1 MEGFIQIMA
10 LVYILNFIALI
21 VIVCFERRD
30 PVVSLAWVL
39 GFTALPILGFVIFLI
54 FGRGLKKKTRD
65 MYAAKWR
72 MNIDL
77 TEKMKKHTEL
87 RELSEK
93 VRGEYSDLMLYLLNT
108 NNSIY
113 TENNSVKIFTDAQD
127 KYITLLE
134 DIRNAKKTINVLYFI
149 IRNDEISKRI
159 IRALAKKAAEGVDVR
174 LIYDDFGCFTTSK
187 HIFRPL
193 KEAGGKVFPFFP
205 VNLFAYTKIN
215 HRNHRKIV
223 VIDNEIGYIG
233 GMNIGD
239 EYMGKKKPSP
249 WRDTHLR
256 ISGDAVIYLQKIFA
270 LDWLFSTK
278 EDLSVNLHKYFER
291 PDKEYGTSGIQIV
304 ASGPDSDYEEIKC
317 GMIKMLSKAKK
328 AAFLQTPYF
337 VPDKAFLT
345 AIEVAAKSGVEVCV
359 MIPGIPDKRYVY
371 YTTYSYIGEL
381 LDAGVHVYTYPG
393 FLHAKTMV
401 VDDEVLTI
409 GTSNMD
415 VRSFQLH
422 FEVNA
427 FIYDSSIAAEYGR
440 IFKRDM
446 RDCHEILLEEYKKRG
461 IFQQMKEGFF
471 RLFSPIM

>member
-1 MEGFIQIMA
+1 MDGFWQLMGII
-10 LVYILNFIALI
+10 YGLNFIALI

-39 GFTALPILGFVIFLI
+39 GFTALPVIGFIIFLI

-65 MYAAKWR
+65 MYAGKWR

-77 TEKMKKHTEL
+77 TEKMKKFAEQKELTEKL
-87 RELSEK
+87 
-93 VRGEYSDLMLYLLNT
+93 RGEYSDLMLYLLNT

-113 TENNSVKIFTDAQD
+113 TENNNVRIFTDAKD
-127 KYITLLE
+127 KYVTLLE
-134 DIRNAKKTINVLYFI
+134 DIRNAKHTINILYFI

-159 IRALAKKAAEGVDVR
+159 IRALAQKASEGVEVKF
-174 LIYDDFGCFTTSK
+174 IYDDVGCLRTSK

-193 KEAGGKVFPFFP
+193 IEAGGRVCPFFP

-223 VIDNEIGYIG
+223 VIDNEIGYVG
-233 GMNIGD
+233 GMNIGE

-256 ISGDAVIYLQKIFA
+256 IAGDAVTYLQKVFA

-278 EDLSVNLHKYFER
+278 ENLSVDIHKYFER
-291 PDKEYGTSGIQIV
+291 PKKDYGTSGIQIV
-304 ASGPDSDYEEIKC
+304 ASGPDSDNEEIKC

-328 AAFLQTPYF
+328 TAYLQTPYF
-337 VPDKAFLT
+337 VPDSAFLT
-345 AIEVAAKSGVEVCV
+345 AIELAAKSGVEVVV
-359 MIPGIPDKRYVY
+359 MIPAIPDKQYVY

-381 LDAGVHVYTYPG
+381 LDAGVKVYTYPA
-393 FLHAKTMV
+393 FLHAKAMV
-401 VDDEVLTI
+401 IDDEVLTI

-427 FIYDSSIAAEYGR
+427 FIYDSTVVSEYAR
-440 IFKRDM
+440 IFKKDLRE
-446 RDCHEILLEEYKKRG
+446 CHEITVDEYKKRG
-461 IFQQMKEGFF
+461 IIQQMKEGFF